1 MIIAGCIR
9 RPVRF
14 VMYHKIY
21 NLPLLNFVSR
31 TARAIPIA
39 GAGEDRALMQRAF
52 DEVDSAL
59 QAGDVVCIF
68 PEGRLT
74 ANGVMNKFKTGVERI
89 LERSPVPVIPM
100 CLYGLWGSAFSRH
113 HGFIVWRIING
124 FRSRIDLTV
133 STPQPPQ
140 EATAQVLQTQVADM
154 CAASARE
161 RGY

>member
-21 NLPLLNFVSR
+21 NLPLLKFVSR

-39 GAGEDRALMQRAF
+39 GRFEDKALMEKAF
-52 DEVDSAL
+52 DEVDRAL
-59 QAGDVVCIF
+59 LEGDIICIF

-74 ANGVMNKFKTGVERI
+74 RDGVMGHFRSGVERI
-89 LERSPVPVIPM
+89 LERRPVPVIAM
-100 CLYGLWGSAFSRH
+100 CLYGLWGSAFSRDKTS
-113 HGFIVWRIING
+113 ILWRIING
-124 FRSRIDLTV
+124 IRSRVDLTI
-133 STPQPPQ
+133 SPPMAP
-140 EATAQVLQTQVADM
+140 ETATAPVLQDRVAEL
-154 CAASARE
+154 CAASAKE